1 LASFA
6 RRFGGGTRPSVPVVA
21 GPLPDDRARIGEQS
35 EQLAIV
41 VDRDHRYTE
50 AYAVQI
56 VSA

>member
-1 LASFA
+1 
-6 RRFGGGTRPSVPVVA
+6 
-21 GPLPDDRARIGEQS
+21 LPDRYLMTARVGEQS

-41 VDRDHRYTE
+41 VDGDHRYTE